1 MTKGKRIAR
10 AIYRN
15 KAYYL
20 MLLPALVYVA
30 IFAYAPMY
38 GLQIAFKDFKGSLGI
53 AGSKWVGFKHF
64 ESFFNGYYF
73 WRLMRNTFLISI
85 YSLLFGFPV
94 PIILALMLNE
104 IKGGAKNVVQ
114 TVLYAPHFIST
125 VVLIGIMKTF
135 FSPSIGVVNNMIAK
149 FGGERIYF
157 ESLLGFFRSAYV
169 GSGIWQNM
177 GWDAVIYLAALSAV
191 DVQLHEA
198 AIIDGA
204 SRLQRVWYINVPT
217 ILPTVMIML
226 IMSVGNLASVGY
238 EKVYLMQN
246 DLNLEVSE
254 VISTY
259 VYKRGLLKAQYSFST
274 AVGIFNNLINVAL
287 LLIAN
292 FISGKLSGTS
302 LF

>member
-1 MTKGKRIAR
+1 MTNGKRLAR

-20 MLLPALVYVA
+20 MLLPAVVYVA

-53 AGSKWVGFKHF
+53 TGSKWVGFKHF
-64 ESFFNGYYF
+64 ESFFSGYYF

-85 YSLLFGFPV
+85 YSLLFGFPI

-104 IKGGAKNVVQ
+104 IKGGTKNVVQ

-125 VVLIGIMKTF
+125 VVLIGILKTF
-135 FSPSIGVVNNMIAK
+135 FSPSIGIVNNVIEK
-149 FGGERIYF
+149 LGGERVYF

-204 SRLQRVWYINVPT
+204 SKLQRVWYINVPT